1 MGLLGL
7 SMVKPEI
14 IPAGC
19 LQPFVAEDVFDVT
32 HGTTVEKQSSGR
44 SMTQDVRCDALG
56 NTGHRPVPAKR
67 SPDIG
72 SLPPATA
79 VLGDKQ
85 SRLT

>member
-67 SPDIG
+67 RQISARFHRRQPSWVTNKAG
-72 SLPPATA
+72 
-79 VLGDKQ
+79 
-85 SRLT
+85 